1 MEYTGDIGKFED
13 YPDLELSKAI
23 SVIERIHKDYDGRI
37 PASSLDKLW
46 GIEPRGGAFA
56 NRVKDVAAYGL
67 IEGKGEYTLSKLGT
81 RIVENPNDR
90 EAWAEAFLHVPLF
103 KAIHDHFKG
112 KLPENNELF
121 AERLRILTN
130 ARKPSDASLRAP
142 RLRNHYNEALPYL
155 TGEPVKS
162 SGSRSLGTSLSQ
174 PYSGS
179 GIAIPQDYER
189 LVGTDF
195 VIATKKDLEAI
206 EMLQAQVEPW
216 ITALKKKLEKT
227 AKPTLVV
234 E

>member
-1 MEYTGDIGKFED
+1 
-13 YPDLELSKAI
+13 LELSKAI
-23 SVIERIHKDYDGRI
+23 SVIERIYKDYDGRI
-37 PASSLDKLW
+37 PASSLAKLW

-90 EAWAEAFLHVPLF
+90 EAKADAFLQVPLF
-103 KAIHDHFKG
+103 KAMHEYFKG
-112 KLPENNELF
+112 KLPESNELF

-130 ARKPSDASLRAP
+130 AKKPSDASLRAP

-155 TGEPVKS
+155 TGEQLKS
-162 SGSRSLGTSLSQ
+162 SASAGLFGANSPQ
-174 PYSGS
+174 PHSGS
-179 GIAIPQDYER
+179 GLTIPQDYER

-206 EMLQAQVEPW
+206 EMLQAQVDPW
-216 ITALKKKLEKT
+216 ITALKKKLEKS
-227 AKPTLVV
+227 AKPTVTVAV